1 MHHRLQDVWSPFA
14 GTRFLTVV
22 HKWGSC
28 FIYFFLVEMEIH
40 LEECKANTAKFP
52 VFCKVSQCNFS
63 SNFL

>member
-40 LEECKANTAKFP
+40 LEKYKANTAKFP
-52 VFCKVSQCNFS
+52 IFC
-63 SNFL
+63 